1 VINDFFFFYIK
12 IMDTLFLF
20 PFYIFFLM
28 LPILGVIM
36 YFVMVR
42 KNAFEERLA
51 LYRPQH
57 QLSQKREAY
66 LKGVRKFRL
75 WVTGIIIVIF
85 LAPLFLYLV
94 LMIQEGVEVLHL
106 LFRDEIIGE
115 TLLSLLIPFLVYYLL
130 SYVFKRNEKAL
141 RMLVEQMSDSDFD
154 LLLKVKDYLSLD
166 NRYSPPFVLCNHQL
180 YLFLFYTI
188 REIDPAKI
196 TDMKCNWGWGR
207 SRNSVFVRVKLSK
220 KTIGIVM
227 PEKAFSYFQRVVE
240 KYAKLKF

>member
-1 VINDFFFFYIK
+1 MINDFFFFYIK
-12 IMDTLFLF
+12 IMDTLFL
-20 PFYIFFLM
+20 LM

-75 WVTGIIIVIF
+75 WVTGIVIVMF
-85 LAPLFLYLV
+85 TVPFFVYLV
-94 LMIQEGVEVLHL
+94 LMMQEGAEVLHL
-106 LFRDEIIGE
+106 LFTDEIIGE

-141 RMLVEQMSDSDFD
+141 RMLVEQMSDSDFEW
-154 LLLKVKDYLSLD
+154 LLKVKDSLSVLT
-166 NRYSPPFVLCNHQL
+166 RYNPPFVLCNKQL
-180 YLFLFYTI
+180 YFFIFYTI

-196 TDMKCNWGWGR
+196 TDIDWGYSKNGLYVKIKSPKVTR
-207 SRNSVFVRVKLSK
+207 ITMSRETLSYLLQ
-220 KTIGIVM
+220 IVELYN
-227 PEKAFSYFQRVVE
+227 P
-240 KYAKLKF
+240 KLK

>member
-1 VINDFFFFYIK
+1 MINDFFSFEFSAK

-20 PFYIFFLM
+20 PFFIFL
-28 LPILGVIM
+28 LILLILGVSM
-36 YFVMVR
+36 YFIIVR
-42 KNAFEERLA
+42 KNEFEERLA

-94 LMIQEGVEVLHL
+94 LMIQEGVKVLHL
-106 LFRDEIIGE
+106 LFPDEIIGE

-154 LLLKVKDYLSLD
+154 LLLKVKDSLFVLT
-166 NRYSPPFVLCNHQL
+166 RYNPPFVLCNKQL
-180 YLFLFYTI
+180 YFFIFYAI

-196 TDMKCNWGWGR
+196 TDIDWGYSKNGLYVKIKSPKVTR
-207 SRNSVFVRVKLSK
+207 ITMSREALSYLLQIIKKYNSKIRTF
-220 KTIGIVM
+220 
-227 PEKAFSYFQRVVE
+227 
-240 KYAKLKF
+240 

>member
-1 VINDFFFFYIK
+1 
-12 IMDTLFLF
+12 MDIIYLLCFVSLVLLLVF
-20 PFYIFFLM
+20 
-28 LPILGVIM
+28 M

-57 QLSQKREAY
+57 QLSQKREVY

-75 WVTGIIIVIF
+75 WVTGIVIVIF

-106 LFRDEIIGE
+106 LFPDEIIGE

-141 RMLVEQMSDSDFD
+141 RMLVEQMSDSDFN
-154 LLLKVKDYLSLD
+154 LLLKVKDSLSVLTCY
-166 NRYSPPFVLCNHQL
+166 NPPFVLCNKQL
-180 YLFLFYTI
+180 YFFIFYAI

-196 TDMKCNWGWGR
+196 TDIDSGYSKNGFYVKIKSPKITRITM
-207 SRNSVFVRVKLSK
+207 SR
-220 KTIGIVM
+220 
-227 PEKAFSYFQRVVE
+227 EAFSYLLQIVE
-240 KYAKLKF
+240 LYNPKLK

>member
-1 VINDFFFFYIK
+1 
-12 IMDTLFLF
+12 MDTLFLF
-20 PFYIFFLM
+20 PFFIFL
-28 LPILGVIM
+28 LILLILGVSM
-36 YFVMVR
+36 YFIIVH
-42 KNAFEERLA
+42 KNEFEERLA

-85 LAPLFLYLV
+85 IAPLFLYLV

-106 LFRDEIIGE
+106 LFLDEIIGE

-154 LLLKVKDYLSLD
+154 LLLKVKDSLFVLT
-166 NRYSPPFVLCNHQL
+166 RYNPPFVLCNKQL
-180 YLFLFYTI
+180 YFFIFYTI

-196 TDMKCNWGWGR
+196 TDIDWGYGKNGLYVKIKSPKVTR
-207 SRNSVFVRVKLSK
+207 ITMSREALSHLLQIIKKYNSKIRTF
-220 KTIGIVM
+220 
-227 PEKAFSYFQRVVE
+227 
-240 KYAKLKF
+240 

>member
-1 VINDFFFFYIK
+1 
-12 IMDTLFLF
+12 MDTV
-20 PFYIFFLM
+20 FFLM

-57 QLSQKREAY
+57 QLSQKREDY
-66 LKGVRKFRL
+66 LKGVHKFRL
-75 WVTGIIIVIF
+75 WFVGIFFVIF
-85 LAPLFLYLV
+85 VAPSLVYFILMFQESTAKWYVLYPNKMIVEPLIIFLIGFLA
-94 LMIQEGVEVLHL
+94 
-106 LFRDEIIGE
+106 
-115 TLLSLLIPFLVYYLL
+115 YYLL

-141 RMLVEQMSDSDFD
+141 RMLVEQMSDSDFE
-154 LLLKVKDYLSLD
+154 LLLKIKERLPFINKYDTS
-166 NRYSPPFVLCNHQL
+166 FVLCNHQL
-180 YLFLFYTI
+180 YFFTFFAI
-188 REIDPAKI
+188 REIDPTKI

-227 PEKAFSYFQRVVE
+227 PEKAFSYFQKVVE

>member
-1 VINDFFFFYIK
+1 
-12 IMDTLFLF
+12 MDIIYLLCFVSLVLLLVF
-20 PFYIFFLM
+20 
-28 LPILGVIM
+28 M
-36 YFVMVR
+36 YFIIVR
-42 KNAFEERLA
+42 KNEFEERLA
-51 LYRPQH
+51 LYRPQR

-66 LKGVRKFRL
+66 LKGVHKFRL
-75 WVTGIIIVIF
+75 WIIGIAIVMF
-85 LAPLFLYLV
+85 TAPLLIFFIVMLQEAGIRAALYSFFPNEMITLV
-94 LMIQEGVEVLHL
+94 IY
-106 LFRDEIIGE
+106 
-115 TLLSLLIPFLVYYLL
+115 LIVFLVYWLL

>member
-1 VINDFFFFYIK
+1 
-12 IMDTLFLF
+12 MDTLFLF
-20 PFYIFFLM
+20 PFFIFL
-28 LPILGVIM
+28 LILLILGVSM
-36 YFVMVR
+36 YFIIVH
-42 KNAFEERLA
+42 KNEFEERLA

-106 LFRDEIIGE
+106 LFLDEIIGE

-154 LLLKVKDYLSLD
+154 LLLKVKDSLFVLT
-166 NRYSPPFVLCNHQL
+166 RYNPPFVLCNKQL
-180 YLFLFYTI
+180 YFFIFYTI

-196 TDMKCNWGWGR
+196 TDIDWGYGKNGLYVKIKSPKVTR
-207 SRNSVFVRVKLSK
+207 ITMSREALSHLLQIIKKYNSKIRTF
-220 KTIGIVM
+220 
-227 PEKAFSYFQRVVE
+227 
-240 KYAKLKF
+240 

>member
-1 VINDFFFFYIK
+1 
-12 IMDTLFLF
+12 MDIIYLLCFVSLVLLLVF
-20 PFYIFFLM
+20 
-28 LPILGVIM
+28 M
-36 YFVMVR
+36 YFTMVR
-42 KNAFEERLA
+42 KNEFEEHLA

-106 LFRDEIIGE
+106 LFPDEIIGE

-154 LLLKVKDYLSLD
+154 LLLKVKDSLFVLT
-166 NRYSPPFVLCNHQL
+166 RYNPPFVLCNKQV
-180 YLFLFYTI
+180 YFFIFYAI

-196 TDMKCNWGWGR
+196 TEIDWGYSKNGLYVKIKSPKVTR
-207 SRNSVFVRVKLSK
+207 ITMSREALSYLLQIIKKYNSKIRTF
-220 KTIGIVM
+220 
-227 PEKAFSYFQRVVE
+227 
-240 KYAKLKF
+240 